1 MIGDYFSKMAAAQKL
16 PPEQLAKS
24 VKNNVITPNM
34 ATDAASGQPRRAA
47 QPGIQGLQ
55 QPPIA
60 DQVMQEAD
68 QVVAPDRLMQQIS
81 SLKSSIAEVQQGVQS
96 GKIEAYKGIPFI
108 KEQLST
114 LQQLEARLQPM
125 QGIDSAPSNLPTE
138 MAGGGIVA
146 FDDGGLSEDDEDDT
160 DNQKQD
166 LAMFQR
172 NLAAMAGDSGEDDDE
187 EFDDEEMPQG
197 IMAAMSR
204 GKETEN
210 RGVGI
215 NPESKGGIGIK
226 DVIAAK
232 AAENKLPPE
241 LLNKIAGIESGYKST
256 AANPNS
262 TAKGLFQF
270 TDSTWKG
277 MGGKQGEQFDPEKN
291 AELGAK
297 FVRQNAEG
305 LKGALGRN
313 PTYGEVY
320 ASHFFGLKGAKDI
333 LNMDPKTPMNQAVSA
348 QVLKANPQLRDKTV
362 GQVMAGLNNKMGEG
376 IVSLAG
382 GGVVAFKKGGTDGE
396 ELEEDD
402 ENFIDPG
409 TAALFAPSAY
419 QALKN
424 VKKLPPGALSGAP
437 TAIGRTLGSAGKV
450 YLGAA
455 GETAVPAAAV
465 GYGGYKASQA
475 AARTMARPEMAEN
488 RKVLQDN
495 SMLGAMSGDTAFA
508 SAILDAAQN
517 NPKPAPAAPDTQEA
531 SANTPSITDITGSKI
546 AGDDFRLPV
555 KETDNERQAREDAA
569 KADARKA
576 TGAGSEDYYSL
587 KEMLD
592 ERSKSAK
599 NQKSID
605 NYMALLQAGLGMM
618 GGTSPYAAANIGQG
632 ASKGIAHLADARK
645 AQIADENALLSG
657 RLGLSRAQLYEQS
670 RKDALARGLANDKF
684 NRAYKT
690 SKYGLDVQ
698 KARQTETHNAALLN
712 IKTEELYEKKG
723 GDLALEQEFAKQYG
737 SNWKNDLRYK
747 HLFDIERQQRLDKLR
762 GQASVALSGVPMSTD
777 K

>member
-1 MIGDYFSKMAAAQKL
+1 MADAEKLSVDQLQKAIQTGTLPAYVGIPLIQDKMNQQKEAQ
-16 PPEQLAKS
+16 A
-24 VKNNVITPNM
+24 M
-34 ATDAASGQPRRAA
+34 AQGQ
-47 QPGIQGLQ
+47 Q
-55 QPPIA
+55 QKEPPIA
-60 DQVMQEAD
+60 EQVMAEAS
-68 QVVAPDRLMQQIS
+68 QH
-81 SLKSSIAEVQQGVQS
+81 
-96 GKIEAYKGIPFI
+96 
-108 KEQLST
+108 
-114 LQQLEARLQPM
+114 
-125 QGIDSAPSNLPTE
+125 GIDSAPSNLPTQ
-138 MAGGGIVA
+138 MAGGGIIA
-146 FDDGGLSEDDEDDT
+146 FDDGGLAEDEEDDT

-166 LAMFQR
+166 LAMFKR
-172 NLAAMAGDSGEDDDE
+172 NLAAMSGEYDTDDSY
-187 EFDDEEMPQG
+187 DDEEMPEG
-197 IMAAMSR
+197 IMAAMTARKS
-204 GKETEN
+204 ETEN

-241 LLNKIAGIESGYKST
+241 LLNKIAGIESGYKAS

-277 MGGKQGEQFDPEKN
+277 MGGKKGEQFDPEKN

-320 ASHFFGLKGAKDI
+320 ASHFFGLKGAKDL
-333 LNMDPKTPMNQAVSA
+333 LNMDPKTPMNEAVSA
-348 QVLKANPQLRDKTV
+348 QVLKANPQLKDKTV

-382 GGVVAFKKGGTDGE
+382 GGVVAFGNPKLNPDE
-396 ELEEDD
+396 EQLVEDD

-437 TAIGRTLGSAGKV
+437 TAIGRTLGSIGTT

-455 GETAVPAAAV
+455 GETALPAAGV

-508 SAILDAAQN
+508 SAILDAAER
-517 NPKPAPAAPDTQEA
+517 NPNATPAVKPTTQAVPE
-531 SANTPSITDITGSKI
+531 NTPPVADLTGSKI
-546 AGDDFRLPV
+546 AGDAFRLPV

-569 KADARKA
+569 KVDARKA
-576 TGAGSEDYYSL
+576 TGAGDEDIASL
-587 KEMLD
+587 REMLD
-592 ERSKSAK
+592 ERAKSAK
-599 NQKSID
+599 NQKNID

-618 GGTSPYAAANIGQG
+618 GGTSPYAAVNIGQG
-632 ASKGIAHLADARK
+632 GAKGIASLADARK
-645 AQIADENALLSG
+645 SQIAEENAILSG
-657 RLGLSRAQLYEQS
+657 RLGISRAQLYEQS
-670 RKDALARGLANDKF
+670 RKDALARSIANDKF
-684 NRAYKT
+684 NQGYKT
-690 SKYGLDVQ
+690 NVYGLNVNKLMQ
-698 KARQTETHNAALLN
+698 KEQNDAALLN
-712 IKTEELYEKKG
+712 LKAEEIFEKKG
-723 GDLALEQEFAKQYG
+723 GDLELEKEFKDQYG
-737 SNWKNDLRYK
+737 SNWKKDPRYK
-747 HLFDIERQQRLDKLR
+747 HLFAIERQQRLDKLR
-762 GQASVALSGVPMSTD
+762 GQASAALSGVPMSTD
-777 K
+777 R

>member
-1 MIGDYFSKMAAAQKL
+1 MIGNLMSRMADAEKLSIPQLQKSIQDGIIPAYVGVPLLQDKMRQEKARAVPQ
-16 PPEQLAKS
+16 
-24 VKNNVITPNM
+24 
-34 ATDAASGQPRRAA
+34 QPA
-47 QPGIQGLQ
+47 

-60 DQVMQEAD
+60 QQVMAEAA
-68 QVVAPDRLMQQIS
+68 QH
-81 SLKSSIAEVQQGVQS
+81 
-96 GKIEAYKGIPFI
+96 
-108 KEQLST
+108 
-114 LQQLEARLQPM
+114 
-125 QGIDSAPSNLPTE
+125 GIDSAPSNLPVG

-146 FDDGGLSEDDEDDT
+146 FAGEDGSLVEDDEDDT
-160 DNQKQD
+160 DYQKQD

-172 NLAAMAGDSGEDDDE
+172 NLAAMAGDNDEDLDE
-187 EFDDEEMPQG
+187 DEEMPEG
-197 IMAAMSR
+197 IMAVMPR

-226 DVIAAK
+226 DVLAAK
-232 AAENKLPPE
+232 AKENKLPPE

-270 TDSTWKG
+270 TDSTWRS
-277 MGGKQGEQFDPEKN
+277 MGGKEGEQFNPEKN

-320 ASHFFGLKGAKDI
+320 ASHFFGLKGAKDL
-333 LNMDPKTPMNQAVSA
+333 LNMDPRTPMDQAVSA

-362 GQVMAGLNNKMGEG
+362 GQVMASLNNKMGDG
-376 IVSLAG
+376 IVALAK
-382 GGVVAFKKGGTDGE
+382 GGVVAFTKGGTPEDEQQKQDKEDFMMGAKKLGSSALDVLTLPARGVMGAVNTGVVRPIRATGLNLPYIPEEAFGGSSSSMTPYYDKYVRKQELAKEEANKPIPSKFTQE
-396 ELEEDD
+396 EL
-402 ENFIDPG
+402 
-409 TAALFAPSAY
+409 
-419 QALKN
+419 QKQQ
-424 VKKLPPGALSGAP
+424 V
-437 TAIGRTLGSAGKV
+437 
-450 YLGAA
+450 
-455 GETAVPAAAV
+455 
-465 GYGGYKASQA
+465 
-475 AARTMARPEMAEN
+475 AEN
-488 RKVLQDN
+488 EP
-495 SMLGAMSGDTAFA
+495 
-508 SAILDAAQN
+508 
-517 NPKPAPAAPDTQEA
+517 NPSDKP
-531 SANTPSITDITGSKI
+531 SW
-546 AGDDFRLPV
+546 
-555 KETDNERQAREDAA
+555 ETDNEEQDIQDKIAAA
-569 KADARKA
+569 KAAGRK
-576 TGAGSEDYYSL
+576 GEDITSL
-587 KEMLD
+587 EDMLN
-592 ERSKSAK
+592 ERAKSAK

-645 AQIADENALLSG
+645 SQIAEENALLSG

-670 RKDALARGLANDKF
+670 RKDALARGIENDKF

-698 KARQTETHNAALLN
+698 KARQTEAHNAALLN

>member
-1 MIGDYFSKMAAAQKL
+1 
-16 PPEQLAKS
+16 
-24 VKNNVITPNM
+24 M
-34 ATDAASGQPRRAA
+34 ATDAASGQPRRAS

-146 FDDGGLSEDDEDDT
+146 FDDGGLANEQEEDEEYGGM
-160 DNQKQD
+160 NAQD
-166 LAMFQR
+166 SAL
-172 NLAAMAGDSGEDDDE
+172 LEKYMAGITADSSSELD
-187 EFDDEEMPQG
+187 DDEEMPQG
-197 IMAAMSR
+197 IMAVMTR

-210 RGVGI
+210 RGVGV

-241 LLNKIAGIESGYKST
+241 LLNKIAGIESGYKSS

-262 TAKGLFQF
+262 SAKGLFQF

-277 MGGKQGEQFDPEKN
+277 MGGKEGEQFDPEKN

-382 GGVVAFKKGGTDGE
+382 GGVVAFGDPKLNPDENQVVEEPESAMGAFFKKGIIPEFGTKSEKDKKFA
-396 ELEEDD
+396 EDYIKGLKLK
-402 ENFIDPG
+402 EQQQKAL
-409 TAALFAPSAY
+409 TAPDLNLPFYQAVKPSERQLVEDKRKAILNGNIPAPVAAASTTTQSAPST
-419 QALKN
+419 
-424 VKKLPPGALSGAP
+424 PPTQQELD
-437 TAIGRTLGSAGKV
+437 
-450 YLGAA
+450 
-455 GETAVPAAAV
+455 
-465 GYGGYKASQA
+465 
-475 AARTMARPEMAEN
+475 M
-488 RKVLQDN
+488 
-495 SMLGAMSGDTAFA
+495 F
-508 SAILDAAQN
+508 DAATRDFEKEQMG
-517 NPKPAPAAPDTQEA
+517 KSDEA
-531 SANTPSITDITGSKI
+531 DI
-546 AGDDFRLPV
+546 
-555 KETDNERQAREDAA
+555 ED
-569 KADARKA
+569 KVNARKA
-576 TGAGSEDYYSL
+576 MGAGEEDITSL
-587 KEMLD
+587 REMLT
-592 ERSKSAK
+592 ERAKSAK

-618 GGTSPYAAANIGQG
+618 GGTSPYASANIGQG

-645 AQIADENALLSG
+645 SQISEENALLSG
-657 RLGLSRAQLYEQS
+657 RLGLSRAQLLETS
-670 RKDALARGLANDKF
+670 RKNALARQYALDKQ
-684 NRAYKT
+684 N
-690 SKYGLDVQ
+690 YGLKTQQLDINRGKYNQ
-698 KARQTETHNAALLN
+698 AERKLLL
-712 IKTEELYEKKG
+712 EAEDLFEKKG
-723 GDLALEQEFAKQYG
+723 GDALLRQEFAKQYG
-737 SNWKNDLRYK
+737 KNWANDLMK
-747 HLFDIERQQRLDKLR
+747 KKLFDAQRQEQVSRLYNLA
-762 GQASVALSGVPMSTD
+762 GASDYPSASSLLNG
-777 K
+777 

>member
-1 MIGDYFSKMAAAQKL
+1 MADAEKLSVDQLQKAVQTGTLPAYVGIPLIQDKMNQQKEAQ
-16 PPEQLAKS
+16 A
-24 VKNNVITPNM
+24 M
-34 ATDAASGQPRRAA
+34 AQGQ
-47 QPGIQGLQ
+47 Q
-55 QPPIA
+55 QKEPPIA
-60 DQVMQEAD
+60 EQVMAEAS
-68 QVVAPDRLMQQIS
+68 QH
-81 SLKSSIAEVQQGVQS
+81 
-96 GKIEAYKGIPFI
+96 
-108 KEQLST
+108 
-114 LQQLEARLQPM
+114 
-125 QGIDSAPSNLPTE
+125 GIDSAPSNLPTE
-138 MAGGGIVA
+138 MAGGGIIA
-146 FDDGGLSEDDEDDT
+146 FDDGGLAEDEEDDT

-166 LAMFQR
+166 LALFKR
-172 NLAAMAGDSGEDDDE
+172 NLAAMSGEYDTDDSY
-187 EFDDEEMPQG
+187 DDEEMPEG
-197 IMAAMSR
+197 IMAAMTAR
-204 GKETEN
+204 KGETEN

-215 NPESKGGIGIK
+215 NPESKSGIGIK

-241 LLNKIAGIESGYKST
+241 LLNKIAGIESGYKAS

-277 MGGKQGEQFDPEKN
+277 MGGKKGEQFDPEKN

-320 ASHFFGLKGAKDI
+320 ASHFFGLKGAKDL
-333 LNMDPKTPMNQAVSA
+333 LNMDPKTPMNEAVSA
-348 QVLKANPQLRDKTV
+348 QVLKANPQLKDKTV

-382 GGVVAFKKGGTDGE
+382 GGVVAFGNPKLNPDE
-396 ELEEDD
+396 EQLVEDD

-437 TAIGRTLGSAGKV
+437 TAIGRTLGSIGTT

-455 GETAVPAAAV
+455 GETALPAAGV

-488 RKVLQDN
+488 RKALQDN

-508 SAILDAAQN
+508 SAILDAAER
-517 NPKPAPAAPDTQEA
+517 NPNATPAVKPAPAPAAP
-531 SANTPSITDITGSKI
+531 ANTPPVADLTGSKM
-546 AGDDFRLPV
+546 AGDAFRLPV

-569 KADARKA
+569 KVDARKA
-576 TGAGSEDYYSL
+576 MGAGPDDISSL

-592 ERSKSAK
+592 ERAKSAK
-599 NQKSID
+599 NQKNID

-632 ASKGIAHLADARK
+632 GAKGIAHLADARK
-645 AQIADENALLSG
+645 SQIAEENAILSG
-657 RLGLSRAQLYEQS
+657 RLGISRAQLYEQS
-670 RKDALARGLANDKF
+670 RKDALARSIASDKF
-684 NRAYKT
+684 NQGYKT
-690 SKYGLDVQ
+690 NMYGLYVNKQMQ
-698 KARQTETHNAALLN
+698 KEKNDAAMLN
-712 IKTEELYEKKG
+712 IKAEELFEKKG
-723 GDLALEQEFAKQYG
+723 GDAVLRQQFVKQYG
-737 SNWKNDLRYK
+737 KNWESDPMKLK
-747 HLFDIERQQRLDKLR
+747 LFNSKRQEQLGALYNLA
-762 GQASVALSGVPMSTD
+762 QANSDVPMSTD

>member
-1 MIGDYFSKMAAAQKL
+1 MIGSLMSRMADAEKLSIPQLQKSIQDGIIPAYVGVPLLQDKMKQQK
-16 PPEQLAKS
+16 AKA
-24 VKNNVITPNM
+24 TPQ
-34 ATDAASGQPRRAA
+34 QPA
-47 QPGIQGLQ
+47 

-60 DQVMQEAD
+60 QQVMAEAS
-68 QVVAPDRLMQQIS
+68 QH
-81 SLKSSIAEVQQGVQS
+81 
-96 GKIEAYKGIPFI
+96 
-108 KEQLST
+108 
-114 LQQLEARLQPM
+114 
-125 QGIDSAPSNLPTE
+125 GIDSAPSNLPTE

-172 NLAAMAGDSGEDDDE
+172 NLAAIAGDTGEDLDE
-187 EFDDEEMPQG
+187 DEEMPEG
-197 IMAAMSR
+197 IVAAMPR

-215 NPESKGGIGIK
+215 KPESKGGIGIK

-241 LLNKIAGIESGYKST
+241 LLNKIAGIESGYKSS

-320 ASHFFGLKGAKDI
+320 ASHFFGLKGAKDL
-333 LNMDPKTPMNQAVSA
+333 LNMDPKTPMDEAVSA

-362 GQVMAGLNNKMGEG
+362 GQVMAGLNNKMGDG

-382 GGVVAFKKGGTDGE
+382 GGVVAFGNPKLNPDE
-396 ELEEDD
+396 DQVVEDD

-409 TAALFAPSAY
+409 TVALFAPSAY

-455 GETAVPAAAV
+455 GETALPAAAV

-475 AARTMARPEMAEN
+475 AARTMARPEMA
-488 RKVLQDN
+488 D
-495 SMLGAMSGDTAFA
+495 
-508 SAILDAAQN
+508 
-517 NPKPAPAAPDTQEA
+517 
-531 SANTPSITDITGSKI
+531 
-546 AGDDFRLPV
+546 
-555 KETDNERQAREDAA
+555 
-569 KADARKA
+569 
-576 TGAGSEDYYSL
+576 
-587 KEMLD
+587 
-592 ERSKSAK
+592 
-599 NQKSID
+599 
-605 NYMALLQAGLGMM
+605 
-618 GGTSPYAAANIGQG
+618 
-632 ASKGIAHLADARK
+632 
-645 AQIADENALLSG
+645 
-657 RLGLSRAQLYEQS
+657 
-670 RKDALARGLANDKF
+670 
-684 NRAYKT
+684 
-690 SKYGLDVQ
+690 
-698 KARQTETHNAALLN
+698 
-712 IKTEELYEKKG
+712 
-723 GDLALEQEFAKQYG
+723 
-737 SNWKNDLRYK
+737 
-747 HLFDIERQQRLDKLR
+747 
-762 GQASVALSGVPMSTD
+762 
-777 K
+777 

>member
-1 MIGDYFSKMAAAQKL
+1 MIASLMSRMADAEKLSVAQLQKAVQNGVIPAYVGVPLLQDKLKQQKAAAN
-16 PPEQLAKS
+16 PPQQA
-24 VKNNVITPNM
+24 
-34 ATDAASGQPRRAA
+34 
-47 QPGIQGLQ
+47 

-60 DQVMQEAD
+60 QQVMAEAS
-68 QVVAPDRLMQQIS
+68 Q
-81 SLKSSIAEVQQGVQS
+81 
-96 GKIEAYKGIPFI
+96 
-108 KEQLST
+108 
-114 LQQLEARLQPM
+114 

-146 FDDGGLSEDDEDDT
+146 FDGGGLADEQDDEDYGGMSDT
-160 DNQKQD
+160 EKALFQKFIGE
-166 LAMFQR
+166 M
-172 NLAAMAGDSGEDDDE
+172 SGEAGADE
-187 EFDDEEMPQG
+187 EYDDEEMPEG
-197 IMAAMSR
+197 IMAAMVAKK
-204 GKETEN
+204 GEPQKGETEN

-215 NPESKGGIGIK
+215 KPEAKGGIGIK

-291 AELGAK
+291 AELGAR

-320 ASHFFGLKGAKDI
+320 ASHFFGLKGAKDL
-333 LNMDPKTPMNQAVSA
+333 LNMDPKTPMNDAVSA
-348 QVLKANPQLRDKTV
+348 QVLKANPQLKDKTV
-362 GQVMAGLNNKMGEG
+362 GQVMAGLNNKMGDG

-382 GGVVAFKKGGTDGE
+382 GGVVAFGNPKLNPDEDQVVE
-396 ELEEDD
+396 ED

-424 VKKLPPGALSGAP
+424 VKKVPAGALSGAP

-475 AARTMARPEMAEN
+475 AARTMARPEMAAN

-508 SAILDAAQN
+508 SAILDAAEN
-517 NPKPAPAAPDTQEA
+517 NPKAAPAAKPATQAAPAATTNPQFNVQPSLQEMGPTREELGARPPDDQ
-531 SANTPSITDITGSKI
+531 KI
-546 AGDDFRLPV
+546 A
-555 KETDNERQAREDAA
+555 E
-569 KADARKA
+569 RKA
-576 TGAGSEDYYSL
+576 MGAGDEDISSL
-587 KEMLD
+587 REMLD
-592 ERSKSAK
+592 ERSKSLK
-599 NQKSID
+599 NQKGID

-618 GGTSPYAAANIGQG
+618 GGTSPYAMANIGQG
-632 ASKGIAHLADARK
+632 ASKGITHLADARK
-645 AQIADENALLSG
+645 SQISEENALLSG
-657 RLGLSRAQLYEQS
+657 RLGLSRAQLYEKS
-670 RKDALARGLANDKF
+670 RRDALARGIANDKATQ
-684 NRAYKT
+684 AYRQQR
-690 SKYGLDVQ
+690 YGLDVSKHMQ
-698 KARQTETHNAALLN
+698 NQAHNANVTNLKAR
-712 IKTEELYEKKG
+712 ELYDKAG
-723 GDLALEQEFAKQYG
+723 GDAMLRQQFAKQYG
-737 SNWKNDLRYK
+737 RNWEDDVR
-747 HLFDIERQQRLDKLR
+747 HMQLFKLKR
-762 GQASVALSGVPMSTD
+762 NEQISDYLGDANAILGGGAPSFDQV

>member
-1 MIGDYFSKMAAAQKL
+1 MIGSLMSRMADAEKLSVDQLQKAVQNGTIPAYVGIPLMQDKMNQQKEAQAMMQGG
-16 PPEQLAKS
+16 EQK
-24 VKNNVITPNM
+24 
-34 ATDAASGQPRRAA
+34 
-47 QPGIQGLQ
+47 

-60 DQVMQEAD
+60 DQVMAEAS
-68 QVVAPDRLMQQIS
+68 QH
-81 SLKSSIAEVQQGVQS
+81 
-96 GKIEAYKGIPFI
+96 
-108 KEQLST
+108 
-114 LQQLEARLQPM
+114 
-125 QGIDSAPSNLPTE
+125 GIDEAQSNLYPQETGAPAPRGIETAPSNLPTQ
-138 MAGGGIVA
+138 MAGGGIIA
-146 FDDGGLSEDDEDDT
+146 FDDGGLAEDAEDDT

-166 LAMFQR
+166 LAMFKR
-172 NLAAMAGDSGEDDDE
+172 NLAAMSGEDDIDDSYD
-187 EFDDEEMPQG
+187 DDEEMSKG
-197 IMAAMSR
+197 IMAAVAAR
-204 GKETEN
+204 KGETEN

-241 LLNKIAGIESGYKST
+241 LLNKIAGIESGYKSS

-277 MGGKQGEQFDPEKN
+277 MGGKKGEQFDPEKN

-320 ASHFFGLKGAKDI
+320 ASHFFGLKGAKDL
-333 LNMDPKTPMNQAVSA
+333 LNMDPKTPMNDAVSA
-348 QVLKANPQLRDKTV
+348 QVLKANPQLRDKTI
-362 GQVMAGLNNKMGEG
+362 GQVMAGLNNKMGDG

-382 GGVVAFKKGGTDGE
+382 GGVVAFGNPRLNPDE
-396 ELEEDD
+396 EQLVEDD
-402 ENFIDPG
+402 ENFIEPG
-409 TAALFAPSAY
+409 TAALLAPSAY
-419 QALKN
+419 QVGKGVLKN
-424 VKKLPPGALSGAP
+424 AKRLPPGALSGVP
-437 TAIGRTLGSAGKV
+437 TAIGRTLGSTGAT

-455 GETAVPAAAV
+455 GETALPAAAV

-508 SAILDAAQN
+508 SAILDAAER
-517 NPKPAPAAPDTQEA
+517 NPNATPAVKPTTQAAP
-531 SANTPSITDITGSKI
+531 ANTPPVADLTGSKM
-546 AGDDFRLPV
+546 AGDAFRLPV

-569 KADARKA
+569 KVDARQA
-576 TGAGSEDYYSL
+576 MGAGSDEISSL

-599 NQKSID
+599 NQKKID

-632 ASKGIAHLADARK
+632 GAKGIASLADARK
-645 AQIADENALLSG
+645 SQIAEENAILSG
-657 RLGLSRAQLYEQS
+657 RLGISRAQLYEQS
-670 RKDALARGLANDKF
+670 RKDALARSIASDKF
-684 NRAYKT
+684 NQAYKT
-690 SKYGLDVQ
+690 NRYGLDVSKHMQ
-698 KARQTETHNAALLN
+698 TQAHNTNVEQLKAR
-712 IKTEELYEKKG
+712 ELYDKAG
-723 GDLALEQEFAKQYG
+723 GDIGLRQKFAKRYG
-737 SNWKNDLRYK
+737 ANWESDANHMY
-747 HLFDIERQQRLDKLR
+747 LFKQQRKAEIGDYLGD
-762 GQASVALSGVPMSTD
+762 ASAILNGGGFPSFDQV

>member
-1 MIGDYFSKMAAAQKL
+1 MIGSLMSRMADAEKLSVAQLQKAVQNGVIPAYVGVPLLQDKLKQQKAAAN
-16 PPEQLAKS
+16 PPQQA
-24 VKNNVITPNM
+24 
-34 ATDAASGQPRRAA
+34 
-47 QPGIQGLQ
+47 

-60 DQVMQEAD
+60 QQVMAEAS
-68 QVVAPDRLMQQIS
+68 Q
-81 SLKSSIAEVQQGVQS
+81 
-96 GKIEAYKGIPFI
+96 
-108 KEQLST
+108 
-114 LQQLEARLQPM
+114 

-146 FDDGGLSEDDEDDT
+146 FDGGGLADEQDDEDYGGMSDT
-160 DNQKQD
+160 EKALFQKFIGE
-166 LAMFQR
+166 M
-172 NLAAMAGDSGEDDDE
+172 SGEAGADE
-187 EFDDEEMPQG
+187 EYDDEEMPEG
-197 IMAAMSR
+197 IMAAMVAKK
-204 GKETEN
+204 GEFQKGETEN

-215 NPESKGGIGIK
+215 KPEAKGGIGIK

-241 LLNKIAGIESGYKST
+241 LLNKIAGVESGYKST

-291 AELGAK
+291 AELGAR

-320 ASHFFGLKGAKDI
+320 ASHFFGLKGAKDL
-333 LNMDPKTPMNQAVSA
+333 LNMDPKTPMNDAVSA

-362 GQVMAGLNNKMGEG
+362 GQVMAGLNNKMGDG

-382 GGVVAFKKGGTDGE
+382 GGVVAFGNPKLNPDEDQVVE
-396 ELEEDD
+396 ED

-424 VKKLPPGALSGAP
+424 VKKVPAGALSGAP

-455 GETAVPAAAV
+455 GETALPAAVV

-475 AARTMARPEMAEN
+475 AARTMARPEMAAN

-508 SAILDAAQN
+508 SAILDAAEN
-517 NPKPAPAAPDTQEA
+517 NPKAAPAAKPETQA
-531 SANTPSITDITGSKI
+531 APANAPSVADLTGSKLTGN
-546 AGDDFRLPV
+546 AAFTLP
-555 KETDNERQAREDAA
+555 KAETDNERQAREDAA
-569 KADARKA
+569 KIEGRKA
-576 TGAGSEDYYSL
+576 MGAGDEDISSL
-587 KEMLD
+587 REMLD
-592 ERSKSAK
+592 ERSKSLK
-599 NQKSID
+599 NQKGID

-618 GGTSPYAAANIGQG
+618 GGTSPYAMANIGQG
-632 ASKGIAHLADARK
+632 ASKGITHLADARK
-645 AQIADENALLSG
+645 SQISEENALLSG
-657 RLGLSRAQLYEQS
+657 RLGLSRAQLYEKS
-670 RKDALARGLANDKF
+670 RRDALARGIANDKATQ
-684 NRAYKT
+684 AYRNNM
-690 SKYGLDVQ
+690 YGLNVSKAMQ
-698 KARQTETHNAALLN
+698 TESHNRNVANLKAR
-712 IKTEELYEKKG
+712 ELYDKAG
-723 GDLALEQEFAKQYG
+723 GDAMLRQEFAKQYG
-737 SNWKNDLRYK
+737 RNWENNAR
-747 HLFDIERQQRLDKLR
+747 HLQLFKLKR
-762 GQASVALSGVPMSTD
+762 AEQISDYLGDASAMLGSAPNASTL
-777 K
+777 

>member
-1 MIGDYFSKMAAAQKL
+1 MIGSLMSRMADAEKLSIPQLQKSIQDGIIPAYVGVPLLQDKMKQQKAAA
-16 PPEQLAKS
+16 
-24 VKNNVITPNM
+24 TP
-34 ATDAASGQPRRAA
+34 A
-47 QPGIQGLQ
+47 QQA

-60 DQVMQEAD
+60 QQVMAEAA
-68 QVVAPDRLMQQIS
+68 QH
-81 SLKSSIAEVQQGVQS
+81 
-96 GKIEAYKGIPFI
+96 
-108 KEQLST
+108 
-114 LQQLEARLQPM
+114 
-125 QGIDSAPSNLPTE
+125 GIDSAPSNLPVE

-172 NLAAMAGDSGEDDDE
+172 NLAAMAGDNGEDLDE
-187 EFDDEEMPQG
+187 DENEEMPEG
-197 IMAAMSR
+197 IMAVMAAKKGESQK
-204 GKETEN
+204 GETEN

-215 NPESKGGIGIK
+215 KPESKGGIGIK

-297 FVRQNAEG
+297 FIRQNAEG
-305 LKGALGRN
+305 LKGILGRN

-320 ASHFFGLKGAKDI
+320 ASHFFGLKGAKDL
-333 LNMDPKTPMNQAVSA
+333 LNMDPKTPMDEAVSA

-362 GQVMAGLNNKMGEG
+362 GQVMAGLNNKMGDG

-382 GGVVAFKKGGTDGE
+382 GGVVAFGNPKLNPDE
-396 ELEEDD
+396 DQVVEDD

-409 TAALFAPSAY
+409 TVALFAPSAY

-424 VKKLPPGALSGAP
+424 VKRLPPGALSGAP
-437 TAIGRTLGSAGKV
+437 TAIGRTIGSAGKA

-455 GETAVPAAAV
+455 GETALPAAAV

-475 AARTMARPEMAEN
+475 AARTMARPEMAAN

-508 SAILDAAQN
+508 SAILDAAEN
-517 NPKPAPAAPDTQEA
+517 NPKAAPAAKPETQA
-531 SANTPSITDITGSKI
+531 APANTPSVADLTGSKLTGN
-546 AGDDFRLPV
+546 AFALP
-555 KETDNERQAREDAA
+555 KAETDNERQAREDAA
-569 KADARKA
+569 KIEGRKA
-576 TGAGSEDYYSL
+576 MGAGDEDISSL
-587 KEMLD
+587 REMLD
-592 ERSKSAK
+592 ERSKSLK

-618 GGTSPYAAANIGQG
+618 GGTSPYAMANIGQG
-632 ASKGIAHLADARK
+632 ASKGISALADARK
-645 AQIADENALLSG
+645 SQIAEENALLSG
-657 RLGLSRAQLYEQS
+657 RLGLSRAQLYEKS
-670 RKDALARGLANDKF
+670 RKDALARGIANDKATQ
-684 NRAYKT
+684 AYRQQRLGVDIGKAAQTQAHNTNVT
-690 SKYGLDVQ
+690 SL
-698 KARQTETHNAALLN
+698 KAR
-712 IKTEELYEKKG
+712 ELYDKAG
-723 GDLALEQEFAKQYG
+723 GDVMLRQQFAKQYG
-737 SNWKNDLRYK
+737 KNWENDPR
-747 HLFDIERQQRLDKLR
+747 HLQLFKLKR
-762 GQASVALSGVPMSTD
+762 NEQISDYLSDASAILGGGGAPSASSLLQNG
-777 K
+777 

>member
-1 MIGDYFSKMAAAQKL
+1 MVGDYFSKMAAAQKL

-34 ATDAASGQPRRAA
+34 ATDAANGQPHAA
-47 QPGIQGLQ
+47 PQSGIQGLQ

-60 DQVMQEAD
+60 QQVMQEAD
-68 QVVAPDRLMQQIS
+68 QVVAPDRIMQQIS

-108 KEQLST
+108 KEQLNT
-114 LQQLEARLQPM
+114 LQQLEARLQPT
-125 QGIDSAPSNLPTE
+125 QGIDSAPSNLPTQ

-146 FDDGGLSEDDEDDT
+146 FSGESDGSLV
-160 DNQKQD
+160 
-166 LAMFQR
+166 
-172 NLAAMAGDSGEDDDE
+172 EDDDE
-187 EFDDEEMPQG
+187 EYGGMGTTEKALFQRLIEGMSGKDDDDEFDDEEMPQG

-215 NPESKGGIGIK
+215 NPEKKGGIGIK
-226 DVIAAK
+226 DILAAK

-241 LLNKIAGIESGYKST
+241 LLNKIAGIESGYKSS

-270 TDSTWKG
+270 TDSTWRG
-277 MGGKQGEQFDPEKN
+277 MGGKEGEQFNPEKN

-320 ASHFFGLKGAKDI
+320 ASHFFGLKGAKDL
-333 LNMDPKTPMNQAVSA
+333 LNMDPRTPMDQAVSA

-362 GQVMAGLNNKMGEG
+362 GQVMASLNNKMGDG
-376 IVSLAG
+376 IVALAKGGSVKHYDGTESSLVNVDPMGGYSGNYETKDTTFDPFQESLAQY
-382 GGVVAFKKGGTDGE
+382 KKQ
-396 ELEEDD
+396 LEEKIKTKKAL
-402 ENFIDPG
+402 EG
-409 TAALFAPSAY
+409 TSLGIPDAKATTATKAPTDQEFKDFDQASALFEAE
-419 QALKN
+419 QKNKAL
-424 VKKLPPGALSGAP
+424 
-437 TAIGRTLGSAGKV
+437 T
-450 YLGAA
+450 
-455 GETAVPAAAV
+455 E
-465 GYGGYKASQA
+465 
-475 AARTMARPEMAEN
+475 
-488 RKVLQDN
+488 QDI
-495 SMLGAMSGDTAFA
+495 AD
-508 SAILDAAQN
+508 
-517 NPKPAPAAPDTQEA
+517 
-531 SANTPSITDITGSKI
+531 KI
-546 AGDDFRLPV
+546 A
-555 KETDNERQAREDAA
+555 
-569 KADARKA
+569 ADKA
-576 TGAGSEDYYSL
+576 TGRKGEDITSL
-587 KEMLD
+587 EDMLN
-592 ERSKSAK
+592 ERAKSAK

-645 AQIADENALLSG
+645 SQIAEENALLSG

-670 RKDALARGLANDKF
+670 RKDALARGIENDKF

-690 SKYGLDVQ
+690 SKYGLDVH
-698 KARQTETHNAALLN
+698 KAAQTQAHNDALLN
-712 IKTEELYEKKG
+712 LKAEELYEKKG
-723 GDLALEQEFAKQYG
+723 GDLGLEQEFAKQYG